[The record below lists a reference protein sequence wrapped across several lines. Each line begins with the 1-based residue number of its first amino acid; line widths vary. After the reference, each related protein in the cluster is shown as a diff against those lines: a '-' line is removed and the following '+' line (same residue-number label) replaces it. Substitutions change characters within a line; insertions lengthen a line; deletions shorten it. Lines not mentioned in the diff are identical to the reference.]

1 MRTYEK
7 TCATKT
13 RYPSRR
19 FARKGR
25 RFASG
30 MGQIHLHIYRCPYC
44 DWFHLGHLPKAI
56 TSGLLD
62 KTLWE
67 TSR

>member
-7 TCATKT
+7 SCATKT

-19 FARKGR
+19 VARKGR
-25 RFASG
+25 RYASG
-30 MGQIHLHIYRCPYC
+30 LGQRHLHIYRCPYC
-44 DWFHLGHLPKAI
+44 FWFHLGHMPKAI

-67 TSR
+67 IPR